1 MSNIRVVIKKPN
13 EAAYMTVIKN
23 ELETLQ
29 KIVGGF
35 IETVTVS
42 DDLVVI
48 CNEEGRIKKLPQNCN
63 VCGVD
68 FVGTIIFAGVN
79 EDEFA
84 NVPIS
89 YSRFRDLFPNLW
101 EV

>member
-1 MSNIRVVIKKPN
+1 MQNIRVIIKKPN
-13 EAAYMTVIKN
+13 EEAYMTVIKN

-29 KIVGGF
+29 KIVGGY
-35 IETVTVS
+35 IETVTLA
-42 DDLVVI
+42 DDFVVI
-48 CNEEGRIKKLPQNCN
+48 CNEDGRIKKLPQNCN

-68 FVGTIIFAGVN
+68 FVGTIIFAGVC

-84 NVPIS
+84 NLPIT
-89 YSRFRDLFPNLW
+89 YSKFRDLFPNLW